1 MLDANNRSGRDF
13 SHFDELSTEELRN
26 MIHQDSMLDENEDSD
41 LDAILYI
48 MEVLARREKEDPNS
62 KTKDVD
68 TAWQSFKKDYYPYTA
83 DPEPLFSFTETE
95 EPCSPAPDKPRMPI
109 LKRLIRPLSVAAI
122 IVIVLLAGTVT
133 SYALGYDLWGAFAAW
148 THETFHFSSS
158 EAAATPQPFENLRD
172 ALDAYGIT
180 DPIIPNW
187 VPERVESDVVQ
198 VSEVPNGVH
207 FVSTSNSPSCEISVE
222 IKAFSGTDVSHRT
235 FELLDKGVE
244 EYFSNGVV
252 HYIMQNSGLTR
263 ITWLC
268 GNNECSI
275 LCSMEKEE
283 IYKMIDSM
291 YER

>member
-95 EPCSPAPDKPRMPI
+95 GPYSSAPDKPRMPI
-109 LKRLIRPLSVAAI
+109 LKRIIRPLSVAAI

-158 EAAATPQPFENLRD
+158 ETTATPQPFENLRD
-172 ALDAYGIT
+172 AL
-180 DPIIPNW
+180 
-187 VPERVESDVVQ
+187 
-198 VSEVPNGVH
+198 
-207 FVSTSNSPSCEISVE
+207 
-222 IKAFSGTDVSHRT
+222 AFY
-235 FELLDKGVE
+235 GVE
-244 EYFSNGVV
+244 EKLVPSWLPDSYEEDLVQVTELPSGRYFVSRCQSEYGEISMQIKISVTTDTTHHTYEKFGSDVEKVFINGIE
-252 HYIMQNSGLTR
+252 HYITQNGNMTR
-263 ITWLC
+263 ISWIA
-268 GNNECSI
+268 GNIECSI
-275 LCSMEKEE
+275 LCSMGAEE
-283 IYKMIDSM
+283 AYKIINSI

>member
-158 EAAATPQPFENLRD
+158 ETTATPQPFENLRD

-198 VSEVPNGVH
+198 VSESPSGVYI
-207 FVSTSNSPSCEISVE
+207 VSRCQCISGELSMKIKTSVDSDTVHRIYETRGDSVEKYISNSVE
-222 IKAFSGTDVSHRT
+222 F
-235 FELLDKGVE
+235 
-244 EYFSNGVV
+244 Y
-252 HYIMQNSGLTR
+252 LTR
-263 ITWLC
+263 NSDMTRISWIV

-275 LCSMEKEE
+275 LCSLAPEE
-283 IYKMIDSM
+283 VYRMIDSI